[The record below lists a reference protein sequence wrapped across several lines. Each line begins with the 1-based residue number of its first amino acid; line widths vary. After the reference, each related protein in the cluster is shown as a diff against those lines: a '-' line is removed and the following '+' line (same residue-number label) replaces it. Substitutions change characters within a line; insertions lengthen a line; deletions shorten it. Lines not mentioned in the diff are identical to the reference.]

1 MGVIQQSVA
10 AATAAVGYDL
20 LSGNMLQQVGYPRV
34 ITGVGLC
41 GSAAA
46 GDTAIELYV
55 DTVLVGQFYNTTT
68 GFPTND
74 HIVPI
79 EFEIPANS
87 RIVCKVIDAASTNP
101 INILIKTV
109 E

>member
-1 MGVIQQSVA
+1 MGVIQASVA
-10 AATAAVGYDL
+10 AATAALGYDL
-20 LSGNMLQQVGYPRV
+20 LNGNQLQQVGYERI

-46 GDTAIELYV
+46 GDTAIDLYV

-74 HIVPI
+74 HIIPV
-79 EFEIPANS
+79 EFNVPANS
-87 RIVCKVIDAASTNP
+87 KIICKVTDAASTNP
-101 INILIKTV
+101 INLTIKTV